1 MRKITTLSPIPLRPL
16 AALALVMALA
26 LLTAG
31 GAWAQQ
37 DLSPDDAVGE
47 LSPDVLP
54 LDERDMAPLDDMM
67 PESVTSFGGRDA
79 TITQFLHIIERD
91 LGATFMAH
99 GAVAEEMLPRVAVQN
114 ATLDD
119 LIGRFGSEYGWRVV
133 PDELEQGVYH
143 LYTEEDYAA
152 TVLPT
157 LVIEKSFFLENITA
171 ESTADLVQEILSE
184 VGSLAVISRTNE
196 IIVTDLPQYVEA
208 VERLLVR
215 IDQRLIL
222 RVFRIRHANV
232 EDVEAAIERLLSAD
246 GRMEVDY
253 RNHTIIVEDL
263 FRNIRRMDLMVEI
276 LDVGTELRTYPL
288 NYLSEDDV
296 AALDDALRDI
306 VTPDALLTFD
316 ERTGL
321 VILDDIP
328 EVHERAAEIIEAFDT
343 PTRQI
348 MLQAELIQVRTSNVL
363 NIETQFDVAG
373 DLFAGAADTNEGN
386 FTTLGNVPTGITRDV
401 TDGLGFGDVRG
412 TFPVFSM
419 DSGGVSFEY
428 LSSHFRAML
437 SASLANSNSRL
448 LLSPRIQVKDQ
459 ETAVIDVGGEV
470 PFVTTTYD
478 NSSSGNRTFTQQA
491 VREGLL
497 LEVTPFITNTGYVEL
512 QLRLENNDATVT
524 ERKVVDGTIE
534 VVDRRTQQVET
545 VLIIPDGA
553 TRVIA
558 GLLSSTDQESHSGVP
573 YLSNLPYVG
582 WLFGKTNNE
591 EVRDNLMIFLT
602 PTILVET
609 ATDFEWRPHFD
620 ERPVSNR
627 FATPVPEDLEPV
639 RPPDVERMLPAIPDL
654 PPEAV
659 EEILSDPTWMEDDPM
674 YGIPPILPEGVDPSV
689 EPVPMPPR
697 GPGIAAEEV
706 GAFRGPPPLRVEP
719 TSPEAMWGE
728 EEEIMTLPL
737 VSEDLRIGEDGQPMT
752 SFREGGRPVIRG
764 SLPTEGS
771 VGRTTVPGVAPRPED
786 GEREDQREEPGRRP
800 PRNETRVQ

>member
-1 MRKITTLSPIPLRPL
+1 MRKIKTLTPISPRPL
-16 AALALVMALA
+16 ATLALALA
-26 LLTAG
+26 LLIAG
-31 GAWAQQ
+31 GAWAQEVGPDDTLGALSLDEQ
-37 DLSPDDAVGE
+37 DLEPVG
-47 LSPDVLP
+47 
-54 LDERDMAPLDDMM
+54 DMG
-67 PESVTSFGGRDA
+67 PEPTTSFGGRDA

-99 GAVAEEMLPRVAVQN
+99 GAVAEEMLPRVAVQS

-119 LIGRFGSEYGWRVV
+119 LIGRFSSEYGWRVV
-133 PDELEQGVYH
+133 PDELEENVYH
-143 LYTEEDYAA
+143 LYTEDDYN
-152 TVLPT
+152 TLVLPT

-208 VERLLVR
+208 VERLLER

-222 RVFRIRHANV
+222 RVFRIRHADV
-232 EDVEAAIERLLSAD
+232 EDVETAIERLLSAD

-296 AALDDALRDI
+296 AVLEDALLDI

-328 EVHERAAEIIEAFDT
+328 EVHERAAAIIEAFDT

-348 MLQAELIQVRTSNVL
+348 MLQAELIQVRTTNTL

-373 DLFAGAADTNEGN
+373 DLFAGAADTNEN
-386 FTTLGNVPTGITRDV
+386 FTTLGNVPRGITQASV
-401 TDGLGFGDVRG
+401 AEGLGFGDVRG
-412 TFPVFSM
+412 TFPVFSL
-419 DSGGVSFEY
+419 DSGGISFEY

-437 SASLANSNSRL
+437 TASLANSDSRL

-470 PFVTTTYD
+470 PFVTTTFD

-524 ERKVVDGTIE
+524 ERKVIDGTIE

-558 GLLSSTDQESHSGVP
+558 GLLSSADQESHSGVP

-602 PTILVET
+602 PTIIVEA

-620 ERPVSNR
+620 ERPVSSR
-627 FATPVPEDLEPV
+627 FATPVPEDLAPV
-639 RPPDVERMLPAIPDL
+639 MPPDVEMMFPAIPDL
-654 PPEAV
+654 PPEVA
-659 EEILSDPTWMEDDPM
+659 EEILSQSTWLEDEAILD
-674 YGIPPILPEGVDPSV
+674 IPPILPEGVNPME

-697 GPGIAAEEV
+697 GPGIAAEEM
-706 GAFRGPPPLRVEP
+706 GAFRGPPPLRAEP
-719 TSPEAMWGE
+719 TSPEEGMWGE
-728 EEEIMTLPL
+728 EDELLTLPL
-737 VSEDLRIGEDGQPMT
+737 VSEDLRIGEDGQPVT
-752 SFREGGRPVIRG
+752 TFREGGRPVIRG

-771 VGRTTVPGVAPRPED
+771 VGHTTGPVTTQPPED
-786 GEREDQREEPGRRP
+786 EENRQRDEPDRRP
-800 PRNETRVQ
+800 PRNETNVR